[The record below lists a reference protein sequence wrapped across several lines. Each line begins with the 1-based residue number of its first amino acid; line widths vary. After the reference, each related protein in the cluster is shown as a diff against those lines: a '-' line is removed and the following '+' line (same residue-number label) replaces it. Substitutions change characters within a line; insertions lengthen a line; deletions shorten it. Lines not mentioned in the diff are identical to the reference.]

1 MKKDSKLHFFVGPQ
15 KSGTASIGEL
25 LGVVLSKLLGREKS
39 PRDKVKAIKD
49 GMIHYSK
56 SEQGK

>member
-1 MKKDSKLHFFVGPQ
+1 MKKDSNVHSFVRPQ
-15 KSGTASIGEL
+15 KSGTTFIGEL
-25 LGVVLSKLLGREKS
+25 LGAMLSKLLGREKS